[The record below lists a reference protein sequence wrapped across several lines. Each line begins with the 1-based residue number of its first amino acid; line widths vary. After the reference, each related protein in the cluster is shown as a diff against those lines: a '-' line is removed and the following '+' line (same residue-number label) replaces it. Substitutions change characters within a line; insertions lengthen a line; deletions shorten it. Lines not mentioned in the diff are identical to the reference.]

1 MDRTP
6 PGALRVLV
14 VDDNADAR
22 ISLCWLLTLLGH
34 TTQQAENGK
43 AALETAARS
52 LPDVVLLDIGMPGMS
67 GFEVARQ
74 LRMMPGAEGVLLAAV
89 TGHCDP
95 DDIDRGRAAGFDV
108 HLPKPMDLPLLE
120 QLLRN
125 HELTRAG

>member
-1 MDRTP
+1 MNRTP

-22 ISLCWLLTLLGH
+22 KSLCWLLTLLGH
-34 TTQQAENGK
+34 TTQQADSGK

-52 LPDVVLLDIGMPGMS
+52 LPDVVLLDIGLPGMD

-74 LRMMPGAEGVLLAAV
+74 LRLMPGAEGVLLAAV

-95 DDIDRGRAAGFDV
+95 EDIDHGREAGFDV
-108 HLPKPMDLPLLE
+108 HLPKPMDLSMLE

-125 HELTRAG
+125 HELTKR